1 MNNLRAQ
8 EWYNGQVPRYLS
20 GYMNDKSNRL
30 IGWATMRQLR
40 IKPHSCSIPSLVSQ
54 CTDVYDFFNEERRS
68 FHPGWSTE
76 NLESYTST
84 IHRSFEYQS
93 DDELDTYVYL
103 GEHANYNSG
112 GYVYE
117 YRGRLVDLKSNL
129 SQLHR
134 LSWIDN
140 RTRAVIIQLNLYN
153 PNVQLFTSVSLLME
167 FLPTGGLE
175 PHARFEPFYFQS
187 ISFFFDFPSECFSS

>member
-1 MNNLRAQ
+1 MNHLRAQ
-8 EWYNGQVPRYLS
+8 EWYNGQTPRYLS

-40 IKPHSCSIPSLVSQ
+40 IKRHSCPIPNLISK
-54 CTDVYDFFNEERRS
+54 CMDNYNFFNEEKRS
-68 FHPGWSTE
+68 FHPGWSIETTE
-76 NLESYTST
+76 MFTST
-84 IHRSFEYQS
+84 IDRSFEYQS
-93 DDELDTYVYL
+93 SDELDTYLYM

-117 YRGRLVDLKSNL
+117 YRGRLMDLKSNL

-140 RTRAVIIQLNLYN
+140 RTRAILIQLNLYN

-175 PHARFEPFYFQS
+175 AHARFEPFYFQS
-187 ISFFFDFPSECFSS
+187 ISFF